1 MLVKESKRTVCCA
14 KFSVRDVWWNES
26 CQSQILVYLLS
37 TDAYCRKKNQISGF
51 VPLMVLA
58 NAKLIFITIFS
69 TFRNDF
75 KEEDA
80 FVSFNDDTCASIVIQ
95 LLQTGHYDHKQV
107 SKTFKKMKNSYVK
120 PHGMNQY
127 HCTLALK
134 WLWIN
139 AFVLSWFFCFVSL

>member
-1 MLVKESKRTVCCA
+1 MSKNQNELSVVLNSQCVISDGMRVAKA
-14 KFSVRDVWWNES
+14 KFWFIY
-26 CQSQILVYLLS
+26 SQQMPIVE
-37 TDAYCRKKNQISGF
+37 KKNQISGF

-139 AFVLSWFFCFVSL
+139 AFVLS

>member
-1 MLVKESKRTVCCA
+1 MPIVE
-14 KFSVRDVWWNES
+14 
-26 CQSQILVYLLS
+26 
-37 TDAYCRKKNQISGF
+37 KKNQISGF

-107 SKTFKKMKNSYVK
+107 SKKF
-120 PHGMNQY
+120 
-127 HCTLALK
+127 
-134 WLWIN
+134 
-139 AFVLSWFFCFVSL
+139 